1 LRRQPAAVR
10 FQAEHSNDCWH
21 FDLSPSDLKEIK
33 EPLWLQPNKGAPTLM
48 LFSVVDDRS
57 GVAYQEYRCVYGEDV
72 EAALRF
78 LFNAM
83 APKQIDG
90 FLFQG
95 IPKMIY
101 YRSRSGHPGATC
113 FNKSCVTWTSMCA
126 LICHRA
132 RTADALQPARKV
144 RSRDRFAL

>member
-95 IPKMIY
+95 ILKMIY
-101 YRSRSGHPGATC
+101 YRSRSGHQEPRV
-113 FNKSCVTWTSMCA
+113 STSHALLGHRCA
-126 LICHRA
+126 
-132 RTADALQPARKV
+132 
-144 RSRDRFAL
+144 RSFAIGQGRQTRYSPLER